1 MLWKLVN
8 SSNIK
13 LKKYNKLNIKYAE
26 ENYKRKKSGKNHK
39 KKWNYQIKHKQVK
52 ISIKNQLPVVKKN
65 CSKINV
71 RFTWT

>member
-52 ISIKNQLPVVKKN
+52 ISIKN
-65 CSKINV
+65 
-71 RFTWT
+71 